1 MLVLQVLGLRKKDAS
16 EEPDDFAG
24 LTANNVFK
32 ATMEIIH
39 HRLVALF
46 VFSFPAKSFE

>member
-1 MLVLQVLGLRKKDAS
+1 MLVFQVLGLRKKDAP
-16 EEPDDFAG
+16 EEPNDFAG
-24 LTANNVFK
+24 LTAYNIFK

-46 VFSFPAKSFE
+46 VSSFPAKSFE